1 MFIKLLEMSFTSG
14 VLLLIVIFIR
24 ACLFKKLP
32 KKVFVLL
39 WLIVLFKLLI
49 PVSLNSGFSI
59 YSIIESAFN
68 VELGATSA
76 EDYTLKEVSNS
87 IDKNISNSKVLSDI
101 ENFTILEML
110 GILSFVVTIIL
121 SIFLCS
127 KYIKIINLFKTS
139 IHIKNHDFIK
149 KWIYE
154 NRCFR
159 KFMVCVSEFTKT
171 PLTSGILKPRII
183 LPKQMDYSNNQT
195 LNFVLTHEM
204 VHINRFDNMLK
215 LFMLLALVIHW
226 FNPLVWIM
234 FFLLNK
240 DIEFSCDE
248 KVMNMIGEEYRADYA
263 TALISL
269 AEENNPFSMA
279 IYNGFGKTKIEERI
293 VNVMKFKKSTYVTFL
308 VSTVLVCGTSLVFAT
323 GNKEINEVESFDLT
337 KSEQSNRSEFSLS
350 NKSTDLYSSNED
362 SDISVS
368 VSKISVNKENEPKSN
383 EDESMNKESK
393 SKSNE
398 DESVNKES
406 KSNSSKYMYVN
417 KSSNY
422 NDISYTNSSNYL
434 VQKNG
439 YDENGLVISRQG
451 NLLSVSKVQ
460 YRTSVKEP

>member
-14 VLLLIVIFIR
+14 VLLLIIIFIR

-59 YSIIESAFN
+59 YSIIESTFN
-68 VELGATSA
+68 VELGATST

-87 IDKNISNSKVLSDI
+87 IGKNTSNNKVLSDI
-101 ENFTILEML
+101 ENLTILEML

-149 KWIYE
+149 KWICE

-183 LPKQMDYSNNQT
+183 LPKQMDYGNNQT

-204 VHINRFDNMLK
+204 VHINRLDNMLK

-226 FNPLVWIM
+226 FNPLVWVM

-279 IYNGFGKTKIEERI
+279 IYNGFGKTKIEDRI
-293 VNVMKFKKSTYVTFL
+293 INVMKFKKSTYVTFL
-308 VSTVLVCGTSLVFAT
+308 VSTVLVCSTSLVFAT

-337 KSEQSNRSEFSLS
+337 KSEQSNKSEISLS
-350 NKSTDLYSSNED
+350 NKSSSLYSPNVD
-362 SDISVS
+362 SGISVS
-368 VSKISVNKENEPKSN
+368 MSKTSSNKEDESKSN
-383 EDESMNKESK
+383 EDESMNKVSK

-398 DESVNKES
+398 DESVSES
-406 KSNSSKYMYVN
+406 TEFKSNKYMSVN

-422 NDISYTNSSNYL
+422 NDISYTNSKNYSI
-434 VQKNG
+434 QKNG

>member
-14 VLLLIVIFIR
+14 VLLLIIIFIR

-39 WLIVLFKLLI
+39 WLIVLFKLLMPI
-49 PVSLNSGFSI
+49 SLNSGFSI
-59 YSIIESAFN
+59 YSIIESTFN

-76 EDYTLKEVSNS
+76 EDYTLKKVSNS
-87 IDKNISNSKVLSDI
+87 IGKNTSNNKVLSDI
-101 ENFTILEML
+101 ENLTILEML
-110 GILSFVVTIIL
+110 GILSLVVTIIL
-121 SIFLCS
+121 SMFLCS

-226 FNPLVWIM
+226 FNPLVWVM

-263 TALISL
+263 TTLISL

-279 IYNGFGKTKIEERI
+279 IYNGFGKTKIEDRI

-308 VSTVLVCGTSLVFAT
+308 FSAVLVCGTSLVFAT

-337 KSEQSNRSEFSLS
+337 KVEQSNKNGFSLS
-350 NKSTDLYSSNED
+350 NKSTDLYSQNVD

-368 VSKISVNKENEPKSN
+368 MSKASMNK
-383 EDESMNKESK
+383 EDESMSKVSK

-398 DESVNKES
+398 DESMSKVS
-406 KSNSSKYMYVN
+406 KSKSTEYRSVN

-422 NDISYTNSSNYL
+422 NDVFYTNSKNYS
-434 VQKNG
+434 VQENG
-439 YDENGLVISRQG
+439 YDENALVISRQG

>member
-14 VLLLIVIFIR
+14 VLLLIIIFIR

-39 WLIVLFKLLI
+39 WLIVLLKLLV

-59 YSIIESAFN
+59 YSIIESTFN
-68 VELGATSA
+68 IELGATSA
-76 EDYTLKEVSNS
+76 EDYTLKKVSNS
-87 IDKNISNSKVLSDI
+87 IGKNTSNNKVLSDI
-101 ENFTILEML
+101 ENLTILEIL
-110 GILSFVVTIIL
+110 GILSLVVTIIL
-121 SIFLCS
+121 SMFLCS
-127 KYIKIINLFKTS
+127 KYIKIISLFKTS

-149 KWIYE
+149 KWICE

-226 FNPLVWIM
+226 FNPLVWVM

-279 IYNGFGKTKIEERI
+279 IYNGFGKTKIEDRI

-308 VSTVLVCGTSLVFAT
+308 VSAVLVCGTSLVFAT

-337 KSEQSNRSEFSLS
+337 KSEKSEKGEFSLS
-350 NKSTDLYSSNED
+350 NKSNDLYSSSID

-368 VSKISVNKENEPKSN
+368 MSKASRNKEDESMSKVSKSRSN
-383 EDESMNKESK
+383 EDESMSKSSK

-398 DESVNKES
+398 
-406 KSNSSKYMYVN
+406 YMSVN

-422 NDISYTNSSNYL
+422 NDVFYTNSKNYS
-434 VQKNG
+434 VQENG